1 MLTKKERE
9 EIAERFKN
17 CKEKDLYPDYDV
29 FYECLFGRPVPDVSK
44 TLVSEDCAA
53 ITARLLDLCGTSNML
68 ELPRDKDGE
77 VIHIGD
83 TVWCDGDKCQVA
95 SIRYDTSG
103 LFGVEVYIRS
113 AVEMFRA
120 FWRSPKTVTH
130 TEPISDHESIARA
143 IEDIVYRLNDAAA
156 SLKLQDIAMELRK
169 LGDDND

>member
-1 MLTKKERE
+1 MLTKQERE
-9 EIAERFKN
+9 EIAETVSSYSG
-17 CKEKDLYPDYDV
+17 KDSS
-29 FYECLFGRPVPDVSK
+29 FYEWLFGSRAPYGMTYQQYLKAMLDR
-44 TLVSEDCAA
+44 
-53 ITARLLDLCGTSNML
+53 ILDLCDTSNMM
-68 ELPRDKDGE
+68 ELPRDKDG
-77 VIHIGD
+77 VPIHIGD
-83 TVWCDGDKCQVA
+83 TVWCDGDKYQVA

-143 IEDIVYRLNDAAA
+143 IEDIIHCLNDAAA

-169 LGDDND
+169 LGDSND